1 MNALQ
6 LSSKVTLNVRILII
20 ECLLKGL
27 FGLSQSLNFNLVGFY
42 ACIKVVQFFL
52 NDKQKDTSAFVRRS
66 LNDDIGLTK
75 VIFITYGSDN
85 KSNDELR

>member
-6 LSSKVTLNVRILII
+6 LSSKVTLNVCILGI

-66 LNDDIGLTK
+66 LNDIGLTK